1 VKGRIVL
8 TDADTTSPE
17 RRAWLDGID
26 RMLMARVSEELRRA
40 GARAELMR
48 AEARVQ
54 ELRRSLGAVD
64 LEPRVGQTVTVRLPK
79 RYGG

>member
-1 VKGRIVL
+1 MKGRIVL

-17 RRAWLDGID
+17 WRAWLDWID
-26 RMLMARVSEELRRA
+26 RRFLMARVSEELK
-40 GARAELMR
+40 RAEAR
-48 AEARVQ
+48 KAEARVQ

-64 LEPRVGQTVTVRLPK
+64 LEPRVGQTITVRLPK